1 MIIADT
7 SALIAF
13 FDAADPA
20 HDEIAAIIEAERAP
34 IVVPPLVCAEI
45 DHLVSRRLGAHVAR
59 QVLTELTSGAY
70 AIADLGVA
78 DLKDA
83 AAVLDRYADRR
94 LGLVDATIVVLAE
107 RLRGAAVATLDRRD
121 FGGLVR
127 ADGSPLALVP

>member
-7 SALIAF
+7 SALIAY

-20 HDEIAAIIEAERAP
+20 HGRVAAIIEAERAP
-34 IVVPPLVCAEI
+34 IVVPPLVCAEV
-45 DHLVSRRLGAHVAR
+45 DHLVSRRVGAHAAR
-59 QVLTELTSGAY
+59 QVLAELTSGAY
-70 AIADLGVA
+70 AIAEFGAD

-121 FGGLVR
+121 FDGLVR
-127 ADGSPLALVP
+127 ADGTPVALLP